1 MVLKRWSPLS
11 AEASSAL
18 LAIRL
23 RSGVKMGGE
32 MEYALRT
39 LRLGRRFHAVLVPN
53 KPEFVGMLKKVKDL
67 ITWGEPSP
75 GKLALLLQRRGRMV
89 GDGRLDGEALGRLGY
104 GSVEEMAQAI
114 IEGRVSPKELYKRGL
129 KPVFRLHPP
138 KGGFKGSVKKPY
150 GSGGELGYRGRDIDD
165 LIERMS

>member
-1 MVLKRWSPLS
+1 MS
-11 AEASSAL
+11 AEVPRVL

-53 KPEFVGMLKKVKDL
+53 KPEFVGMLRKVKDL
-67 ITWGEPSP
+67 VTWGEPSP
-75 GKLALLLQRRGRMV
+75 ERLALLLERRGRIT
-89 GDGRLDGEALGRLGY
+89 GAGRLDGEALKRLGY
-104 GSVEEMAQAI
+104 GSIEEIARGI
-114 IEGRVSPKELYKRGL
+114 LEGRISPKELYGRGL

-138 KGGFKGSVKKPY
+138 KGGFKGSIKKPY
-150 GSGGELGYRGRDIDD
+150 GSGGELGYRGRQIDE
-165 LIERMS
+165 LIEKMS

>member
-1 MVLKRWSPLS
+1 MS
-11 AEASSAL
+11 AEAPGVL

-23 RSGVKMGGE
+23 RSGAKMGGE

-53 KPEFVGMLKKVKDL
+53 KPEYIGMLKKVKDL
-67 ITWGEPSP
+67 ITWGEPSLE
-75 GKLALLLQRRGRMV
+75 KLALLLERRGRIEGADRID
-89 GDGRLDGEALGRLGY
+89 GDALKKLGY
-104 GSVEEMAQAI
+104 GSVEEIARGI
-114 IEGRVSPKELYKRGL
+114 LEGRISPKELYRRGL

-138 KGGFKGSVKKPY
+138 KGGFKGSIKKPY
-150 GSGGELGYRGRDIDD
+150 GSGGELGYRGRGIDE

>member
-1 MVLKRWSPLS
+1 M
-11 AEASSAL
+11 L

-32 MEYALRT
+32 VEYALRS

-53 KPEFVGMLKKVKDL
+53 KPDSIGMLRKVKDL
-67 ITWGEPSP
+67 VTWGEPSP
-75 GKLALLLQRRGRMV
+75 EKLALLLERRGRIA
-89 GDGRLDGEALGRLGY
+89 GAGGLDGGALNRLGY
-104 GSVEEMAQAI
+104 GSVEEIARGI
-114 IEGRVSPKELYKRGL
+114 LEGRISPRELYKRGL

-138 KGGFKGSVKKPY
+138 KGGFRGSVKRPY
-150 GSGGELGYRGRDIDD
+150 GSGGELGYRGRGIDE